1 MKKAFSLVE
10 IGFVLFVLMAVF
22 FTVIP
27 FSVSNIKQ
35 VKNITEWK
43 DYIAQAEYSFETLL
57 EFKKT
62 SKLNTKESIAKFMK
76 YIDAKNVSSNDK
88 RIKHYK
94 YKMMNGK
101 FYQKMN
107 ISNFDETYIDIYG
120 KIIGVKYGEGCD
132 TITPCATIWVDLNG
146 KKKPNIVGY
155 DIFIY
160 EMYKNSISPY
170 GKGLDYETL
179 KKDCSKKGT
188 GMLCSQFYLIGGD

>member
-10 IGFVLFVLMAVF
+10 IGFVLFVLMAIF

-27 FSVSNIKQ
+27 FSVSNLKQ
-35 VKNITEWK
+35 VKCITEWK
-43 DYIAQAEYSFETLL
+43 DYITQAEYSFETLL
-57 EFKKT
+57 EYKKT
-62 SKLNTKESIAKFMK
+62 SNINVKESVAKFMK
-76 YIDAKNVSSNDK
+76 YLDAKKVSQDDK

-94 YKMMNGK
+94 YKIMNGN

-107 ISNFDETYIDIYG
+107 ISNFDEMYIDIEG
-120 KIIGVKYGEGCD
+120 KIIGIEYGEACD
-132 TITPCATIWVDLNG
+132 KINPCATVWVDING
-146 KKKPNIVGY
+146 NKRPNIVGN

-160 EMYKNSISPY
+160 EMYENAVSPY

-188 GMLCSQFYLIGGD
+188 GMFCSQYYIIGGE